1 MDDTLTVI
9 EVAQIREVS
18 RQAVYNWCE
27 AGLLHE
33 KDRFGHILI
42 KRQDAMEYVPDKPGP
57 KVGSHRA
64 ITLSQLAK
72 AKKMRLKGMTYQK
85 IADKLGVKCMQTIY
99 NHLRDD

>member
-9 EVAQIREVS
+9 EVAQLRNVT
-18 RQAVYNWCE
+18 RPTVYNWCE

-42 KRQDAMEYVPDKPGP
+42 KRKDAMEYMPDKPGP
-57 KVGSHRA
+57 KVGSRRA
-64 ITLSQLAK
+64 ITISQLAK
-72 AKKMRLKGMTYQK
+72 AKRMRAKGVTYQK

-99 NHLRDD
+99 NHLREE